1 MTVAYVFG
9 RWDAASPACTAAPDI
24 PSDEVFRR
32 IANGDRLAMRTL
44 FVRYRVPVYRWL
56 LRIVGDA
63 AVAEDLLNDAFL
75 DVWRNATSFDGRS
88 SVSTWL
94 LAVARDKTLS
104 ARRSKSDA
112 EPDEVAPIDSDMS
125 EDPELA
131 RQQKEEVL
139 RHCLARLLPDHREV
153 LDLVYFHRK
162 WIKEV
167 AQIVGTDEQTVRAR
181 MCDARKRLAE
191 LVELCTYALA
201 LNSRSSFIQLH
212 PLRPAEG

>member
-75 DVWRNATSFDGRS
+75 DVCATPPP
-88 SVSTWL
+88 STGALRFQLGCWPL
-94 LAVARDKTLS
+94 HAI
-104 ARRSKSDA
+104 RR
-112 EPDEVAPIDSDMS
+112 
-125 EDPELA
+125 
-131 RQQKEEVL
+131 
-139 RHCLARLLPDHREV
+139 
-153 LDLVYFHRK
+153 
-162 WIKEV
+162 
-167 AQIVGTDEQTVRAR
+167 
-181 MCDARKRLAE
+181 
-191 LVELCTYALA
+191 
-201 LNSRSSFIQLH
+201 
-212 PLRPAEG
+212 